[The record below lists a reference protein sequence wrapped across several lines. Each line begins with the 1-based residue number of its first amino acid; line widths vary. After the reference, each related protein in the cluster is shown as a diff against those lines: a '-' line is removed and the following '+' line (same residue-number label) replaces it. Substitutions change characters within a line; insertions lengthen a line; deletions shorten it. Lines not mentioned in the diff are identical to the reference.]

1 MKLNLIFKKV
11 DEITHLKET
20 KIVPIDIPD
29 LQEDDDWYLD
39 GSCDVVTYTK
49 PITAY
54 PKEEIIENN
63 SEKLEK
69 VSSESPISTPST
81 CINNKKEIEKN
92 SNSYPTITLDSV
104 SSKLFRSNG
113 KISLA
118 RINPG
123 QEINEYLVYITD
135 SERNEFFNDLKQTY
149 GQYTSEYQ
157 LLEGHKLYDK
167 WNSFITQRYLAYR
180 NNKLIVN
187 SITYKNGKV
196 VKR

>member
-1 MKLNLIFKKV
+1 MKLNLIFKKI

-29 LQEDDDWYLD
+29 LQEEDDWYLD

-49 PITAY
+49 PITAH
-54 PKEEIIENN
+54 PKEEITENN

-69 VSSESPISTPST
+69 VSLESPISTSST
-81 CINNKKEIEKN
+81 CINNKKDIEKN
-92 SNSYPTITLDSV
+92 SQSYPTITLHSV
-104 SSKLFRSNG
+104 SSKLFRANG

-135 SERNEFFNDLKQTY
+135 NERNEFFDDLKKTY

-157 LLEGHKLYDK
+157 LLEGHDLYDK
-167 WNSFITQRYLAYR
+167 WNSFITERYLAYC
-180 NNKLIVN
+180 NNNLIVK

>member
-29 LQEDDDWYLD
+29 LQEGDDWYLD

-54 PKEEIIENN
+54 AKEEIIENN

-69 VSSESPISTPST
+69 VSLESSISTPST

-92 SNSYPTITLDSV
+92 SQSYPTITLNSV

-135 SERNEFFNDLKQTY
+135 TERNEFFNDLKQTY
-149 GQYTSEYQ
+149 GRYTSEYQ

-180 NNKLIVN
+180 NNKLIIN